1 MPTLAMPLCQCK
13 AAAVDFLLL
22 SCRGGRVVGPGSLE
36 IFIVSQ
42 VIIVKISV
50 IIIHLVYLL
59 TTYLF
64 PLSLDLSATWGR
76 LCCYSLRTTDFI

>member
-13 AAAVDFLLL
+13 AAAVDFLVL
-22 SCRGGRVVGPGSLE
+22 SCRGERVVGPGSLE

-42 VIIVKISV
+42 FIIVKISD

-59 TTYLF
+59 TTISFLYLF
-64 PLSLDLSATWGR
+64 DLSATWGR
-76 LCCYSLRTTDFI
+76 LYCYSLRTTDFI